1 MENQDHK
8 SQKLQTSPVDREKQE
23 ELMRDVLVLMENLIH
38 QEEATVKLVMDCLYD
53 VGTVNL
59 INEKFRS
66 RTFNKTLKLVS
77 RASKP
82 AFKVIAWRVVKKKSP
97 ELITNWL
104 GKKVGFEKAK
114 PQLEQAK
121 LVAQSKSTTKAIA
134 PQNASANI
142 LPPAQ
147 YQMQE
152 VKYLRSQVKML
163 VRGIIVTIA
172 ALGGGFFYMNY
183 QMQLSHQQT
192 IQEIQTQMKIIEANR
207 ESR

>member
-8 SQKLQTSPVDREKQE
+8 SQELQTSPVDQEKQE

-38 QEEATVKLVMDCLYD
+38 QEEATVKLVIDCLYD

-77 RASKP
+77 RTSKP
-82 AFKVIAWRVVKKKSP
+82 AFKVIAWRLVRKKSP

-104 GKKVGFEKAK
+104 GKKVGFEKDQ

-121 LVAQSKSTTKAIA
+121 LVAQSKSTANAIA

-163 VRGIIVTIA
+163 VSAIIGIITVF
-172 ALGGGFFYMNY
+172 GGSFFWMNY
-183 QMQLSHQQT
+183 QMQRSHQQT
-192 IQEIQTQMKIIEANR
+192 IQEIQTQMKIMEANR
-207 ESR
+207 EPR